1 MRKDRRS
8 YARPP
13 PWHESDAQITQQ
25 KRRPWKKEVGGGS
38 NVGRELCAQREEEPR
53 LQSKDSAIKTGESAE
68 DDGYVTGRLEY
79 TAADARK

>member
-25 KRRPWKKEVGGGS
+25 KRRPWKKQVGGGS
-38 NVGRELCAQREEEPR
+38 NVGRELCAQR
-53 LQSKDSAIKTGESAE
+53 
-68 DDGYVTGRLEY
+68 
-79 TAADARK
+79 